1 VSKVSST
8 YFKLLT
14 GGKDLE
20 KEVAQKKK
28 EKMLNQKKKKDNKIK
43 KEILPE
49 SKVVVEQKL

>member
-1 VSKVSST
+1 MSKVSST

>member
-1 VSKVSST
+1 MSKVSST

-20 KEVAQKKK
+20 KEVAQKRK
-28 EKMLNQKKKKDNKIK
+28 EKIANLKKKDNKIK

-49 SKVVVEQKL
+49 